1 MTIQEIIE
9 ELKLRANEAEEC
21 MRLAEA
27 DGNSDYDYHEGRFE
41 AYGSMVGFLE
51 SQFFAGMPIKR

>member
-1 MTIQEIIE
+1 MTIQDIID
-9 ELKLRANEAEEC
+9 ELKLRANEAEES

-41 AYGSMVGFLE
+41 AYGAAIGFIE
-51 SQFFAGMPIKR
+51 RQFVATSPIR

>member
-1 MTIQEIIE
+1 MTIQDIIE
-9 ELKLRANEAEEC
+9 ELKLRANEAEEA

-41 AYGSMVGFLE
+41 AYGAAVGFIE
-51 SQFFAGMPIKR
+51 SHFFAGSPK

>member
-9 ELKLRANEAEEC
+9 ELKLRANDAEES

-41 AYGSMVGFLE
+41 AYGAMVGFIE
-51 SQFFAGMPIKR
+51 SQFVAVEPIK